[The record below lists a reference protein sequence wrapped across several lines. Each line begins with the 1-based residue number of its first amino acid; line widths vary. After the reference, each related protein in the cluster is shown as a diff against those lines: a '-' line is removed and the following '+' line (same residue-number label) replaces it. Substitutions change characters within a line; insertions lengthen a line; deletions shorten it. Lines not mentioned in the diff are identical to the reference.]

1 MKKIWLIIN
10 AILLATSVFS
20 FFAGADNVFGVCVT
34 ALIILSFPL
43 NMLVGWIFFAYG
55 DLFTYPALQLLLALV
70 MSVVGYVQ
78 WFELVPRIAKYFS
91 RKLGKHDL
99 QIELTATRADTKELE
114 EHRTTEAADWQTNW
128 YDKEKYSPV
137 ERVFSQDQN

>member
-10 AILLATSVFS
+10 AILLATSAFS
-20 FFAGADNVFGVCVT
+20 FFAGAENLFGVSVT
-34 ALIILSFPL
+34 LITILSFPL
-43 NMLVGWIFFAYG
+43 NLLVGWLFFAYG
-55 DLFTYPALQLLLALV
+55 GPPVLMLLMAFV

-78 WFELVPRIAKYFS
+78 WFELVPRIAKYFG

-99 QIELTATRADTKELE
+99 QIELTATRAETKQIE
-114 EHRTTEAADWQTNW
+114 EGPIPEATDWQTNW
-128 YDKEKYSPV
+128 YEKEKYSPV